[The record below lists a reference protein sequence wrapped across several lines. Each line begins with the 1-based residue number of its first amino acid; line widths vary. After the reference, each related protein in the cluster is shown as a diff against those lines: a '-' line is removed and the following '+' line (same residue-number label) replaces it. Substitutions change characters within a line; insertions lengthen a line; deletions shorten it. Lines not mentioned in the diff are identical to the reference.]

1 MIEVLSLALA
11 GAVSGGLY
19 AIMASG
25 LVLTYQSS
33 GIFNLG
39 HGAIAF
45 VSALS
50 FYILHSPTA
59 DGGLGLPVWLAGV
72 LAVMRRIPPSDPSS
86 ICRPMP
92 TSMNE
97 APIASSLRTPSPR
110 ST

>member
-50 FYILHSPTA
+50 FYILHSPIIVLVA
-59 DGGLGLPVWLAGV
+59 WAVQGIAGEPWLKFGLVSAIGV
-72 LAVMRRIPPSDPSS
+72 PLSFLVAYGVRKVPYASRI
-86 ICRPMP
+86 
-92 TSMNE
+92 
-97 APIASSLRTPSPR
+97 L
-110 ST
+110 